1 MPHDTPRE
9 RRQPRIDVH
18 ELRRDLRDADQ
29 DRFHLRT
36 ELNRHRTER
45 GRTTPRL
52 LSLMVL
58 IAGGL
63 TSALWMTLPA
73 QRQAA
78 RSQPTA
84 PALPS
89 AAAEATQVA
98 DSTVARDFVL
108 PVESNPVEPTRVATA
123 RTRTRFGGA
132 TSGRNRGSENARKT
146 AVRARAVERDVR
158 QASTTSDR
166 SHEGRDDRGR
176 NVEGKPRRQRPR
188 PLSPGE
194 FGRTATTL

>member
-73 QRQAA
+73 QRQATG
-78 RSQPTA
+78 SQPTA
-84 PALPS
+84 PASPS
-89 AAAEATQVA
+89 AAEATQVA

-108 PVESNPVEPTRVATA
+108 PVESNPIEPTRVATA
-123 RTRTRFGGA
+123 RPRTRSGGA
-132 TSGRNRGSENARKT
+132 TSGRNRGNEIARKT
-146 AVRARAVERDVR
+146 AVRARAVKRDAR

-166 SHEGRDDRGR
+166 RHEGRDDRGR
-176 NVEGKPRRQRPR
+176 NAEGKARRQRPR

>member
-73 QRQAA
+73 QGQAA

-89 AAAEATQVA
+89 AAEATPVT

-108 PVESNPVEPTRVATA
+108 PVESNPIEPTRVATA
-123 RTRTRFGGA
+123 RTRSGGA
-132 TSGRNRGSENARKT
+132 TSGRNRGNEIARKA

-166 SHEGRDDRGR
+166 RHEGRDDRGR
-176 NVEGKPRRQRPR
+176 NVEAKARRQRPR